1 MNASELQDLVEC
13 LDLTELEVLQ
23 ESIEARLWFLSRV
36 PERVLHQ
43 LFDGNVRATVAEV
56 DGVYAGQVAY
66 CDEHAAV
73 LQNTPKSVTI
83 HRFDE
88 PVIPTPRGEHLE
100 LRRIHGRYELSRDRG
115 QRWKW
120 LELDRAQTLDVLS
133 RNGAPAELAVRRPGP
148 DRLRVTVPQTHDAT
162 YRGKILGVTPR
173 HVLQQVGRTTVVAHC
188 IKDFAHAPRA
198 KDDVSV
204 RYYFGRIKSVKAQER
219 SLGREGRGQ

>member
-88 PVIPTPRGEHLE
+88 PVIPTPRGEYLE
-100 LRRIHGRYELSRDRG
+100 LRRIHGRYEVSRDRG
-115 QRWKW
+115 RRWKW
-120 LELDRAQTLDVLS
+120 LELDRAQALQVSS
-133 RNGAPAELAVRRPGP
+133 RNGVTAELAVRRPGP
-148 DRLRVTVPQTHDAT
+148 DRLTVTVPQTHDAT
-162 YRGKILGVTPR
+162 YRGKILGLTPH
-173 HVLQQVGRTTVVAHC
+173 HVLQQVGRTRVVAHC
-188 IKDFAHAPRA
+188 IKDFARAPSA
-198 KDDVSV
+198 GDDVSV
-204 RYYFGRIKSVKAQER
+204 RYYFGRVKSVKPRDRGLER
-219 SLGREGRGQ
+219 ER